1 MGSPVKQTLL
11 WFRNAV
17 IRPPGPFNMRL
28 GIRSAISTLVLTSI
42 VVSAVGVHLLW
53 WRTAQQVS
61 QTLAS
66 TINDQIVSAVGDEL
80 QSVTTEARSS
90 MLAVRT
96 LLAEKVFDPR
106 DARKRE
112 VVFRS
117 QLLSQPTI
125 SWVALAWPD
134 GSFFAGHKL
143 GNSII
148 EMLEITPDHKM
159 RINRYEFVG
168 NDLRLKA
175 TWTEDTDY
183 SVTDQEWFKVARETN
198 DEYWSTLTTHPRGE
212 RLAAAF
218 SAPLDIDKKPAGVLA
233 IIIEL
238 TRVSNFLSQLT
249 VGKSAGAFILERD
262 GKVVASPD
270 PDASELMELK
280 TDHPLL
286 PVAVEAIRSADSAYE
301 PGEGQPFNTT
311 VTRDGKA
318 YQAVITP
325 ISFPGWSLVTV
336 VPESEF
342 LGPVQMTIRNLLI
355 GLAVLI
361 VFAGLLSAWLA
372 QRLIGAPLIKV
383 VNEIRHVERFDLDK
397 VRRHPSRL
405 AEIENLSGAIGDM
418 AQGLAAFRKYIPADL
433 VKRLISDGNGA
444 RLGGAVRPMSVM
456 FIDLAGFTGM
466 SERLGDRIIPLLSR
480 YFDSVSAEIQK
491 HNGTIDKFIGDAV
504 MAFWGAPSP
513 NPDHAADCCRAALAS
528 RRAIEQAGLV
538 DDHGRAVKIRIGIN
552 SGDMLVGNIGS
563 EVRLNYTVIGDAVN
577 IASRLEGTNKV
588 YGSTIII
595 GPETRRLAGNRV
607 VVRELD
613 RLAVYGR
620 AGGLQ
625 IYELLGM
632 AGEFDEAV
640 EWVARYEAGLAAW
653 RARDFTAA
661 IGAFEKVL
669 EIRKDDA
676 ASSMMVERCR
686 QQLENPAGE
695 DWDGTTVARTK

>member
-1 MGSPVKQTLL
+1 
-11 WFRNAV
+11 
-17 IRPPGPFNMRL
+17 MRL
-28 GIRSAISTLVLTSI
+28 GIRTAISALVLTSI

-53 WRTAQQVS
+53 WRTAGQIS

-96 LLAEKVFDPR
+96 LLAEKVFEPR

-125 SWVALAWPD
+125 SWVAFGWPD
-134 GSFFAGHKL
+134 GSLFAGHKA
-143 GNSII
+143 GDGVI
-148 EMLEITPDHKM
+148 EMLEVSPDHTV

-168 NDLRLKA
+168 NDLQLKA
-175 TWTEDTDY
+175 SWFEETDY
-183 SVTDQEWFKVARETN
+183 SVTEQEWFRIARENN

-218 SAPLDIDKKPAGVLA
+218 SAPLEIDRKPAGVIA

-249 VGKSAGAFILERD
+249 VGKSAGAFILERN

-270 PDASELMELK
+270 PNANEAVALK

-286 PVAVEAIRSADSAYE
+286 PIAVEAIRNANAYE
-301 PGEGQPFNTT
+301 PGEGQPFNTK

-318 YQAVITP
+318 YQAVLTP

-372 QRLIGAPLIKV
+372 QRLIAAPLIKV
-383 VNEIRHVERFDLDK
+383 MNEIRHVERFDLDK
-397 VRRHPSRL
+397 VQRHPSRL
-405 AEIENLSGAIGDM
+405 TEIENLSGAIGDM

-444 RLGGAVRPMSVM
+444 RLGGAVRPMTVM
-456 FIDLAGFTGM
+456 FVDLAGFTGM

-480 YFDSVSAEIQK
+480 YFDSVSVEIQNQ
-491 HNGTIDKFIGDAV
+491 NGTIDKFIGDAV
-504 MAFWGAPSP
+504 MAFWGAPAP
-513 NPDHAADCCRAALAS
+513 NPDHAVDCCRAALAC
-528 RRAIEQAGLV
+528 RRAVEEAGLA
-538 DDHGRAVKIRIGIN
+538 DDHGERVGIRIGIN

-577 IASRLEGTNKV
+577 MASRLESTNKA

-595 GPETRRLAGNRV
+595 GPETRRLAGKSI

-632 AGEFDEAV
+632 AGESDAKPDWAV
-640 EWVARYEAGLAAW
+640 SYEAGLAAF

-661 IGAFEKVL
+661 IAAFEHVL
-669 EIRKDDA
+669 KTRDDA
-676 ASSMMVERCR
+676 ASSAMLERCR